1 MAFNNALW
9 QTTHSGKM
17 QGINSIGTSCA
28 NNPHCMA
35 RRENGESVCSK
46 CYASTYMKM
55 RHALKERLEENAKIL
70 TSRYLAEH
78 EIPITNDK
86 IFRFESFGDLYNTT
100 HFENYLS
107 ICLHN
112 PGTKFAL
119 YTKNIWIVDEV
130 LNKKGV
136 KKPSNLSIV
145 ISSPILNKRLELDME
160 KYWFVDHVFTVYGKK
175 FIADNDV
182 NINCGAKSCVG
193 CQICYHTN
201 TDFCVSEKLK

>member
-55 RHALKERLEENAKIL
+55 RYALKERLEENANIL
-70 TSRYLAEH
+70 TTRHLAEH

-86 IFRFESFGDLYNTT
+86 IFRFESFGDLYNAT

-160 KYWFVDHVFTVYGKK
+160 KYWFVDHVFTVYDKK
-175 FIADNDV
+175 FIDGNNV
-182 NINCGAKSCVG
+182 HINCGAKSCMG